1 MVAAR
6 PKFSQQRFDHM
17 RSLIRR
23 VKDRALAQNDL
34 KAEAEAELLN
44 ALLLLF
50 VEPLILNYSIIVQ
63 ESKI

>member
-1 MVAAR
+1 MVAH

-17 RSLIRR
+17 RSLIRK
-23 VKDRALAQNDL
+23 VKDRALVQHDP

-44 ALLLLF
+44 ALLLMF
-50 VEPLILNYSIIVQ
+50 VEPLIVEDSIIVQ